1 MLTERWH
8 VLEFAACGQVDR
20 KGVGTDESELRVEAF
35 LRISSTPSEIWDEPL
50 GHNKVTAVT

>member
-1 MLTERWH
+1 MLTERRH

-20 KGVGTDESELRVEAF
+20 KGAGTDESELCVEPF
-35 LRISSTPSEIWDEPL
+35 LRISTQSEIWGEPL